1 MQGSNKKAGQ
11 ALVSGTT
18 VPGGTSL
25 LTNSSHSSLNNIK
38 SSNSQLKGPSPLSSK
53 TLSNNNS
60 ASSQPNPQ
68 IPGSGMQSSNQHNNI
83 KVRNDLMPG
92 SAAALSAN
100 SKALPTA
107 SMTLSSKQHSN
118 NAYQGNNG
126 LQGTPGG
133 KGSSSFMS
141 SAQPKEDSPSSLDA
155 NSSSHQTKT
164 KAMLKGNLLFL
175 PDIQKVY
182 ARIYL
187 NFIPN

>member
-11 ALVSGTT
+11 PLVSGTT

-100 SKALPTA
+100 SKALPT
-107 SMTLSSKQHSN
+107 KQHSN

-126 LQGTPGG
+126 LQGTPGA

-141 SAQPKEDSPSSLDA
+141 SAQPKEDSPSTLDA

-164 KAMLKGNLLFL
+164 KAMLKGNILFL
-175 PDIQKVY
+175 PGIPK
-182 ARIYL
+182 IYSGL
-187 NFIPN
+187 YMKLLTNLSLIY